1 MHAHLEAQDFESRA
15 FKCRDYASGGDL
27 NTETG
32 EIPPDRGNHAT
43 RVTRSARMHPGI
55 PRRVRCVTRHLASA
69 PVCGRVIAK
78 EGADRSLRDRGKR
91 RPGKQPGEPGT
102 TMNLAADPD
111 ERFAFPPAA
120 SCGCGAGLAGAP
132 VLAQRRHQVTDI
144 APAPAPKVTEYVAQ
158 AKECPGCGTVTE
170 GELPAHVRAR
180 ASFGPET
187 CAQAANLTAGH
198 HIPVYRSTL
207 LLCQLAGI
215 AVSTGWMAGI
225 RGRAASLVEAS
236 GFMDRVREL
245 LKTAPAVHADE
256 TPARAAGGTRY
267 VHLACTR
274 YLTCMHTGDRSADAI
289 DAGGVLPG
297 YCGVI
302 VRDGYAGYGHLTDAL
317 HAWCGVHLLRDLKGL
332 YDFEPS
338 QQQWASQMAGL
349 LIQAR
354 DAAWTARQAGQSALD
369 AVVLEDLVAHY
380 RALAAAGLAANLYR
394 RTATAKDAR
403 RIARR
408 FLCFE
413 DLILRFATRP
423 DLDIFSNNEAE
434 RTIRP
439 VKVQQRSSGGCWR
452 TIDGLADFALV
463 QSYLS
468 TAAFSR
474 GPRRERRSVHRV
486 CAAQR
491 LMVRTLPCVTGV
503 VQACYRRVVVAVWLS
518 CVMSSRLAARAAFR
532 SWSRSPSWSRRSA
545 ACCSRWVI
553 FWFRASMSAGAP
565 SPDSRHVC
573 SPSASES
580 RFSSC
585 RVRASSRSA
594 RSWAASRSACRDAR
608 VTAGPG
614 QAPADGGAAWRT
626 WIFSSR
632 SRCR

>member
-1 MHAHLEAQDFESRA
+1 VPGVPSAEELSALPAAELAARLAEAYRLIAELTAQAGR
-15 FKCRDYASGGDL
+15 L
-27 NTETG
+27 
-32 EIPPDRGNHAT
+32 
-43 RVTRSARMHPGI
+43 SARVEDLERQA
-55 PRRVRCVTRHLASA
+55 RRDSSTSSRPPSSDS
-69 PVCGRVIAK
+69 PYNK
-78 EGADRSLRDRGKR
+78 KGADRSLRDRGKR

-102 TMNLAADPD
+102 TMNLVDDPD
-111 ERFAFPPAA
+111 ERFEFPPAA
-120 SCGCGAGLAGAP
+120 CCGCGAGLAGAP

-144 APAPAPKVTEYVAQ
+144 APAPAPRVTEYVAQ
-158 AKECPGCGTVTE
+158 AKECSGCGTVTE

-274 YLTCMHTGDRSADAI
+274 YLTCLHTGDRSADAI

-297 YCGVI
+297 YQGVI

-349 LIQAR
+349 LIEAR
-354 DAAWTARQAGQSALD
+354 DAASAARQAGQSALD
-369 AVVLEDLVAHY
+369 AVVLEDLVARY

-394 RTATAKDAR
+394 RTAAAKDAR

-408 FLCFE
+408 FLGFE

-423 DLDIFSNNEAE
+423 DLDIFSNDRASYCTSCGGWEVRGLAG
-434 RTIRP
+434 R
-439 VKVQQRSSGGCWR
+439 SGG
-452 TIDGLADFALV
+452 
-463 QSYLS
+463 
-468 TAAFSR
+468 
-474 GPRRERRSVHRV
+474 
-486 CAAQR
+486 
-491 LMVRTLPCVTGV
+491 
-503 VQACYRRVVVAVWLS
+503 
-518 CVMSSRLAARAAFR
+518 
-532 SWSRSPSWSRRSA
+532 
-545 ACCSRWVI
+545 
-553 FWFRASMSAGAP
+553 FRAGGFSVAGGSDILPWRAGAP
-565 SPDSRHVC
+565 GFAVG
-573 SPSASES
+573 
-580 RFSSC
+580 
-585 RVRASSRSA
+585 V
-594 RSWAASRSACRDAR
+594 AAA
-608 VTAGPG
+608 
-614 QAPADGGAAWRT
+614 
-626 WIFSSR
+626 
-632 SRCR
+632 